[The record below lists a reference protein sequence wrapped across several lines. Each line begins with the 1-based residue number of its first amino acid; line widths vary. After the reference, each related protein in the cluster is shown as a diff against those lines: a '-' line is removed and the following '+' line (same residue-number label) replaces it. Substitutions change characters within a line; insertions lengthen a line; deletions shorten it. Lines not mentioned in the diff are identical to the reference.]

1 MDPERIEELRDPAIY
16 PEQAESVEIL
26 QTHLSVVV
34 LSGDR
39 AYKFKKA
46 IQLPFADFT
55 SLELRHGYC
64 EEEVRLNR
72 RLCPEIY
79 DSVVALRSNGEGC
92 LRIGE
97 TGEVI
102 DFAVK
107 MRRLP
112 QDRMMDVL

>member
-1 MDPERIEELRDPAIY
+1 MDPARIEQLRDPAIY
-16 PEQAESVEIL
+16 PEKAESVEIL

-39 AYKFKKA
+39 AYKFKKS
-46 IQLPFADFT
+46 IHLPFADFT
-55 SLELRHGYC
+55 SVEQRRHFC
-64 EEEVRLNR
+64 EEELRLNR

-79 DSVVALRSNGEGC
+79 ESVVALRTEGEGR
-92 LRIGE
+92 LQIGD
-97 TGEVI
+97 TGEIV

-112 QDRMMDVL
+112 